1 MAKKGRPAF
10 RKSKTVLE
18 DTGQNSRQIR
28 SLVGWNVVC
37 IRFSSEVNL
46 ISLSTK
52 LYGVVVFSLVL
63 ASLGTAQIGQ
73 FDPNPD
79 EPYISYVA
87 HNQGNIQL
95 SVSNLGQIGTSHEI
109 GGTLDPLTGERIRG
123 LVYPRE
129 SDLLYRGGTRLW
141 VGAIRGYETRVSTC
155 YSHPHS
161 QEFHPDIYP
170 FGEFDMKSID
180 IRQSIYST
188 EAYSELDLTCEY
200 FDTLADPLW
209 ASPDWHTHRPHEP
222 LGLRVTQR
230 SMAWSG
236 ANLGDFVL
244 VNYQITNIGENDLR
258 KTYVGFECDA
268 GATSFN
274 GGGVAVLGIH
284 ELAGFLR
291 QYPDPDAC
299 GTDTVNIAYYM
310 DNDGNPVNGQWTP
323 HSPRAAVGLLILG
336 MPEDS
341 LQLNFNW
348 YSELWD
354 IDTTLRFF
362 DDWGPR
368 LAGTADDPFRRIGSG
383 LGFPEGDGNRY
394 YMMSHKEFDYDQM
407 LSALSHTSEGW
418 LPPAMLKEWFAA
430 GGYTTYMLSFGP
442 FDLPRHTSAEFTIAV
457 VAGDSVHV
465 NPTDYEELWHPYYPW
480 LYYESLDFSRLARS
494 ANWAKWVY
502 DNPGFDT
509 DGDGY
514 RGEYRMCNGDTF
526 WYEGDGIPDFRADMP
541 PPAPF
546 VRVTPHPNKLVIRWN
561 GYHTE
566 THIDPFTQVQDFEG
580 YRVYTGLDS
589 RKSSLS
595 ILASYDWENYNRFK
609 FIQRPSGEF
618 VWVNTELPF
627 TLDSLKLIYDNPQF
641 DPLVYTKLNPLVVND
656 TLFYFTK
663 QDFNQ
668 FDLGPTSLSGIHKVY
683 PEARDPG
690 TDTLLWTQ
698 DDLTHEHGQPLP
710 KYYEYEYVYDKLLG
724 TVPYYVSV
732 TAFDFGFASGG
743 IPAKESNPLS
753 GLIEAFAQVSA
764 DTVEALQLDAYVYP
778 NPYRADEDYLER
790 GFENR
795 DRSGMRNRARRIH
808 FANLPNVCKISI
820 FSLDGDLV
828 RELDHNF
835 PEGGANAMH
844 ESWDFITRNA
854 QLVMPGLFY
863 YVIESEGRTQIGKF
877 VIIM

>member
-1 MAKKGRPAF
+1 
-10 RKSKTVLE
+10 V
-18 DTGQNSRQIR
+18 R
-28 SLVGWNVVC
+28 SLVGWYVVC

-46 ISLSTK
+46 LSLATK
-52 LYGVVVFSLVL
+52 LCGVVVFFLVL
-63 ASLGTAQIGQ
+63 ATLTTAQIGS
-73 FDPNPD
+73 FDPDPD
-79 EPYISYVA
+79 EPYIQYVP

-95 SVSNLGQIGTSHEI
+95 AMNNFGVIGQSNIVGWAI
-109 GGTLDPLTGERIRG
+109 DPLTGESVRNITFPHGSG
-123 LVYPRE
+123 LRY
-129 SDLLYRGGTRLW
+129 GFGTGLW
-141 VGAIRGYETRVSTC
+141 VGAIVGYDTLVSIAGDRC
-155 YSHPHS
+155 P
-161 QEFHPDIYP
+161 QEFWPDLYP
-170 FGEFDMKSID
+170 FGEFDLKSID
-180 IRQSIYST
+180 ISRDFYDP

-200 FDTLADPLW
+200 FDSLTDPEWVCAD
-209 ASPDWHTHRPHEP
+209 DYTHRPHRP
-222 LGLRVTQR
+222 LGLRVSQR

-236 ANLGDFVL
+236 AYLGDFVL
-244 VNYQITNIGENDLR
+244 INYQIANIGDDNLE
-258 KTYVGFECDA
+258 KVFIGFESRASAQGDSSLL
-268 GATSFN
+268 TDF
-274 GGGVAVLGIH
+274 GVHAV
-284 ELAGFLR
+284 AGFLET
-291 QYPDPDAC
+291 YPSPEGCGEDA
-299 GTDTVNIAYYM
+299 VNIAYYM
-310 DNDGNPVNGQWTP
+310 DNDGNPSSHRWDSR
-323 HSPRAAVGLLILG
+323 SPRAAIGLRVLG
-336 MPEDS
+336 MAADS
-341 LQLNFNW
+341 QQLNFNW
-348 YSELWD
+348 YSQLWSANPMVS
-354 IDTTLRFF
+354 IYGN
-362 DDWGPR
+362 WGPR
-368 LAGTADDPFRRIGSG
+368 IAGTVNDPFRNIGSG
-383 LGFPEGDGNRY
+383 IGFPEGDGNRY
-394 YMMSHKEFDYDQM
+394 YIMAHPEFDYDQ
-407 LSALSHTSEGW
+407 LFCALDHTTEGW
-418 LPPAMLKEWFAA
+418 LPPALDREEYAK
-430 GGYTTYMLSFGP
+430 GGYANSLLSFGP
-442 FDLPRHTSAEFTIAV
+442 FDLPRHTSAEFTIAI
-457 VAGDSVHV
+457 VAGDSVHL
-465 NPTDYEELWHPYYPW
+465 NPTDYEDLWNPYYPW
-480 LYYESLDFSRLARS
+480 PYYESLDFSRLARS

-514 RGEYRMCNGDTF
+514 RGEFRMCDGDTF
-526 WYEGDGIPDFRADMP
+526 WYEGDGIPDFRADLP

-546 VRVTPHPNKLVIRWN
+546 TKVTPHPNKLVIRWN
-561 GYHTE
+561 GYLTE

-580 YRVYTGLDS
+580 YRLYVGLDS
-589 RKSSLS
+589 RKTSLS

-627 TLDSLKLIYDNPQF
+627 TLDSLKTFYDNPQF

-668 FDLGPTSLSGIHKVY
+668 FDLGPNSLSGIHKVY
-683 PEARDPG
+683 PDASEPG
-690 TDTLLWTQ
+690 LDTLLWTE
-698 DDLTHEHGQPLP
+698 DDLTFEHGQPLP
-710 KYYEYEYVYDKLLG
+710 KFYEYEYIYDKLLG

-743 IPAKESNPLS
+743 IPAKESNILNNI
-753 GLIEAFAQVSA
+753 IEAFAQVSA

>member
-1 MAKKGRPAF
+1 MP
-10 RKSKTVLE
+10 
-18 DTGQNSRQIR
+18 IR
-28 SLVGWNVVC
+28 S
-37 IRFSSEVNL
+37 
-46 ISLSTK
+46 
-52 LYGVVVFSLVL
+52 
-63 ASLGTAQIGQ
+63 AQAGPN
-73 FDPNPD
+73 DPEPD
-79 EPYISYVA
+79 EPYVQYVP

-95 SVSNLGQIGTSHEI
+95 SMNNLGIVGVGAENGTI
-109 GGTLDPLTGERIRG
+109 DPLTGEIIG
-123 LVYPRE
+123 SCIYPRA
-129 SDLLYRGGTRLW
+129 SSLYYGPRARLW
-141 VGAIRGYETRVSTC
+141 VGAVRGYETRVSTG
-155 YSHPHS
+155 YWYPHA
-161 QEFHPDIYP
+161 QEFWPDIYP
-170 FGEFDMKSID
+170 FGQFDMKSID
-180 IRQSIYST
+180 IRRDIYSA

-200 FDTLADPLW
+200 FDTLADPTW
-209 ASPDWHTHRPHEP
+209 VYPDWITHRPHKP
-222 LGLRVTQR
+222 LGIRVSQR

-244 VNYQITNIGENDLR
+244 VNFRISNMGEDNLDSVW
-258 KTYVGFECDA
+258 VGFECEASSNHRDRY
-268 GATSFN
+268 GTRRWDN
-274 GGGVAVLGIH
+274 LT
-284 ELAGFLR
+284 GFLPAFPS
-291 QYPDPDAC
+291 PDRC
-299 GTDTVNIAYYM
+299 GIDTVNVAYGM
-310 DNDGNPVNGQWTP
+310 DNDGDPIARVWD
-323 HSPRAAVGLLILG
+323 HRSPRAAVGIRILG
-336 MPEDS
+336 LPADS
-341 LQLNFNW
+341 LDINYNW
-348 YSELWD
+348 YTGSL
-354 IDTTLRFF
+354 ISDTVYNPVGN
-362 DDWGPR
+362 WGPR
-368 LAGTADDPFRRIGSG
+368 RTGTADDPFRRIGSG
-383 LGFPEGDGNRY
+383 LGYPEGDENKY

-683 PEARDPG
+683 PDALDPG

-698 DDLTHEHGQPLP
+698 DDLTHDH
-710 KYYEYEYVYDKLLG
+710 Y
-724 TVPYYVSV
+724 
-732 TAFDFGFASGG
+732 
-743 IPAKESNPLS
+743 LS
-753 GLIEAFAQVSA
+753 TTNTNMSM
-764 DTVEALQLDAYVYP
+764 T
-778 NPYRADEDYLER
+778 
-790 GFENR
+790 
-795 DRSGMRNRARRIH
+795 S
-808 FANLPNVCKISI
+808 C
-820 FSLDGDLV
+820 
-828 RELDHNF
+828 
-835 PEGGANAMH
+835 
-844 ESWDFITRNA
+844 W
-854 QLVMPGLFY
+854 GLFPTMS
-863 YVIESEGRTQIGKF
+863 V
-877 VIIM
+877 